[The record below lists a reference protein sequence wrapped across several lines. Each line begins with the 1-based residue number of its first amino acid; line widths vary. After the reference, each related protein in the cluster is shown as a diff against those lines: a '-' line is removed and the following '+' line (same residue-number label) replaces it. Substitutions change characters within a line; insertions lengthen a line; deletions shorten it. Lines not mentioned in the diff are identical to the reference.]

1 MLKLLRTIGFRL
13 GSREARCRVER
24 RLRAES
30 LSARRRPS
38 ADLYSRTLSALNDAR
53 LEAPVAPARST
64 GRYAVPRFALALLVV
79 VALGTLAVRLSL
91 PGSTGDIR
99 PTQTPAILT
108 GFDTERF
115 DALRQRL
122 QEIENTWETP
132 LRTEASLL
140 AEDARSAGRFVIASL
155 PLPASWQASAP

>member
-1 MLKLLRTIGFRL
+1 MLKMLRMIGFRL
-13 GSREARCRVER
+13 GSREARCQVER

-53 LEAPVAPARST
+53 LETPVVPDRSP

-79 VALGTLAVRLSL
+79 VAMGTLAVRLSL
-91 PGSTGDIR
+91 PETTGDIR
-99 PTQTPAILT
+99 LPQTPAILT
-108 GFDTERF
+108 GFD
-115 DALRQRL
+115 ALRLRL
-122 QEIENTWETP
+122 QNIENTWEAP

-140 AEDARSAGRFVIASL
+140 AEDARSAGRYVLASL
-155 PLPASWQASAP
+155 PLPASWRAD